1 MLVVAVGTAGAW
13 KPPIAKAVKGYNGC
27 FDKEGALIRQ
37 FDKDGAPIRD
47 LEAHV
52 AAGKPVF
59 SQQRNELKNPLSYY
73 QSTPPR
79 GYGQYPKYLFHWTT
93 KKDAK
98 LIKKARHI
106 LASKKSDGDAFLGE
120 GVYMTAIPQWADPGN
135 QGTREPGIS

>member
-52 AAGKPVF
+52 AAGKPVILPAA
-59 SQQRNELKNPLSYY
+59 QRTEAPTQLLQERVRP
-73 QSTPPR
+73 TPKVFVSLDGEEICEDHR
-79 GYGQYPKYLFHWTT
+79 G
-93 KKDAK
+93 
-98 LIKKARHI
+98 R
-106 LASKKSDGDAFLGE
+106 
-120 GVYMTAIPQWADPGN
+120 
-135 QGTREPGIS
+135 